1 MGKAGDT
8 LKQVLDKY
16 NITQY
21 RFAATMGVER
31 TSVARWC
38 KGKIDP
44 TGDSI
49 IEIVRTLKI
58 LNQDA
63 ATEFVRT
70 YLSNELDP

>member
-16 NITQY
+16 GITQY
-21 RFAATMGVER
+21 RLAATMGTER

-38 KGKIDP
+38 KGKINP

-49 IEIVRTLKI
+49 IEIVRTLKT

-63 ATEFVRT
+63 AAEFVSE
-70 YLSNELDP
+70 YIDNELKE